1 MYSLTGSENTWHELM
16 LDKNRNYHLMGSA
29 DLDKDGD
36 VDLYAGSFEERN
48 SYAHLDWFENT
59 LITQSKQGSNK

>member
-1 MYSLTGSENTWHELM
+1 M